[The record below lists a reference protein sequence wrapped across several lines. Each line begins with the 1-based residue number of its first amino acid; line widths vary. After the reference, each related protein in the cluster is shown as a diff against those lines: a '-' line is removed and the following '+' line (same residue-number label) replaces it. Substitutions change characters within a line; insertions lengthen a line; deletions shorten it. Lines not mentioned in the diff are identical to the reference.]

1 MLKNIQQWL
10 SNPKR
15 SYHTGLAYFKRF
27 ATPSQ
32 KTDFLEYLSSISD
45 DETVDQF
52 DGRLFQ
58 FLLVRLKGF
67 EVCRFAKCLFDFNS
81 YWYD

>member
-52 DGRLFQ
+52 DGRF
-58 FLLVRLKGF
+58 F
-67 EVCRFAKCLFDFNS
+67 
-81 YWYD
+81 